1 MTPASGGHDATFL
14 SDRMVLEI
22 ASGPG
27 AGQRFPI
34 GSVARLGRA
43 NGNEVQ
49 LFDAEVSRLHAVVYE
64 YEQGFAI
71 VDQASVNGTFVN
83 GVRIAG
89 PTWIKPGD
97 EIRVG
102 RSAIRVSSGAG
113 NPAPASAAVDER
125 PGQPAISTW
134 MILAVL
140 AGGGLLLIAAAAVVY
155 LFFF

>member
-1 MTPASGGHDATFL
+1 MDPASGRHQATFL

-27 AGQRFPI
+27 SGQRFPI

-71 VDQASVNGTFVN
+71 VDQSSVNGTFVN

-102 RSAIRVSSGAG
+102 RSSIRVSSGVG
-113 NPAPASAAVDER
+113 NQVPGSAAAEER
-125 PGQPAISTW
+125 PGQGPISPW

-140 AGGGLLLIAAAAVVY
+140 AGGGFLLIAAAAVVY
-155 LFFF
+155 LVFF